1 MLKEA
6 TQLVLVIHH
15 NEDTFA
21 TVWCHNMIGTV
32 WSAQYDRHS
41 GGHNMGHLA
50 KEGSRLHHNA
60 TISEKRKVTVH
71 FIQPQSEIHGR
82 ALWHN
87 CSAQQSA
94 ISLSRTRQATS
105 RSPNNQIPAKEC
117 EVAQIQSN
125 AHLKKIVL
133 KNYRFGTNQHK
144 CQILV
149 QPERLHIG
157 QCISQSYLSHN
168 T

>member
-6 TQLVLVIHH
+6 TYLVLVIHH

-71 FIQPQSEIHGR
+71 FIQP
-82 ALWHN
+82 
-87 CSAQQSA
+87 
-94 ISLSRTRQATS
+94 
-105 RSPNNQIPAKEC
+105 
-117 EVAQIQSN
+117 
-125 AHLKKIVL
+125 
-133 KNYRFGTNQHK
+133 
-144 CQILV
+144 
-149 QPERLHIG
+149 
-157 QCISQSYLSHN
+157 
-168 T
+168 